1 MRRWSTLL
9 AAFSLLAM
17 MSGCCDHVAGVC
29 DCDPWHD
36 QHPFLTNHG
45 VEHSYADVPHGIAM
59 GAGMIVPGTA
69 VPTATAPA
77 NGDNGSPVITPQAMP
92 AVQEEE

>member
-9 AAFSLLAM
+9 AAFSLLAI
-17 MSGCCDHVAGVC
+17 MSGCWDHTAGVC

-45 VEHSYADVPHGIAM
+45 VEHSYADVPHGAAI
-59 GAGMIVPGTA
+59 GAGMIVPGT
-69 VPTATAPA
+69 VAPA
-77 NGDNGSPVITPQAMP
+77 NGDSGSPVTTPQPMP
-92 AVQEEE
+92 TVEE